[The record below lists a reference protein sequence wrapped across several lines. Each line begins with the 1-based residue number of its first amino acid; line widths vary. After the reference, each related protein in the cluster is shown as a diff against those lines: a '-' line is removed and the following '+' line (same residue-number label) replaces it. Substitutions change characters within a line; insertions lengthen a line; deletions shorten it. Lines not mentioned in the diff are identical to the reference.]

1 MTSKSAAPVPAPMY
15 FGWYIVATCFFVSFL
30 SMPGRQGFG
39 LFVTEMEPTFGW
51 DRSDISWVGSVGFLI
66 NGAMQPIM
74 GALFDKYGP
83 RMVFG
88 IGLTIMGLAIMSLSF
103 MMDLDHVVN
112 LGVVAIPLDLLWFI
126 FVFSIVINT
135 CLSAAS
141 ITNMLALVVR
151 WFRRKR
157 SKATGL
163 AAAGTS
169 IGGLLMIPFAAYLMG
184 VIDNSTLNIVG
195 VELVGWRTVWFLLGA
210 MVVLLSAP
218 LAVFFLRPD
227 PQAMGLNPDGDPN
240 PEDLPAGAASP
251 PRSTSGHYEVNSWR
265 QCFKTPPM
273 WQLSGA
279 YVVCGIT
286 TGLLSI
292 HFIPYAEDILPDTVN
307 FLWMTFDDKKVFAAL
322 MFGIMTGLNAAGVI
336 ITGFMG
342 DRMRRKN
349 VLALVYAT
357 RGVAFMCLVFL
368 PLFGYGMLGLVA
380 FALLSGMSWVASVP
394 LTSTLTADVYGF
406 RALGTISGWV
416 FFSHQIGSFFSIQFA
431 GYAYEWFGN
440 SYFWPFLIAGL
451 TLIPAAIAAYSIKE
465 YHYSGRYNP
474 RPAEISPQLATAT
487 AGAGTRY

>member
-1 MTSKSAAPVPAPMY
+1 MTTKSAAPVTAPMY

-83 RMVFG
+83 RRVFG
-88 IGLTIMGLAIMSLSF
+88 FGLAIMGLAIMSLAF
-103 MMDLDHVVN
+103 MQDMNHVLD
-112 LGVVAIPLDLLWFI
+112 LGVVSIPLDLLWFI
-126 FVFSIVINT
+126 AVFSIVVNV

-151 WFRRKR
+151 WFRRQR

-184 VIDNSTLNIVG
+184 VIDDASLTIAG

-210 MVVLLSAP
+210 MVIFLSAP
-218 LAVFFLRPD
+218 LAVFFLRPS
-227 PQAMGLNPDGDPN
+227 PQAMGLNPDGDPD
-240 PEDLPAGAASP
+240 PENAPAGSAS
-251 PRSTSGHYEVNSWR
+251 RQQLSGLYEVQNWR

-292 HFIPYAEDILPDTVN
+292 HFIPYAEDVLPERVN
-307 FLWMTFDDKKVFAAL
+307 LLWMTWDQKLFAGTI
-322 MFGIMTGLNAAGVI
+322 FGLMTGLNAAGVI

-349 VLALVYAT
+349 VLSLVYAT

-416 FFSHQIGSFFSIQFA
+416 FFAHQIGSFFSILLA
-431 GYAYEWFGN
+431 GYLYDHLG

-451 TLIPAAIAAYSIKE
+451 TLIPAAIMAYSIKE
-465 YHYSGRYNP
+465 YHYSSRYNS
-474 RPAEISPQLATAT
+474 RPVEAGPQLATA
-487 AGAGTRY
+487 GAGGRY